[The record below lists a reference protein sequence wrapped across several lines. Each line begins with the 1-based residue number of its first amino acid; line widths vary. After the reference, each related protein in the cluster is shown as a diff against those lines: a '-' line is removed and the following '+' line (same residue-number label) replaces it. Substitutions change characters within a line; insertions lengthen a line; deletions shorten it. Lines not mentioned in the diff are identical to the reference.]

1 MTKIN
6 ISLLV
11 QVHWS
16 VTMLL
21 FQSDSMDGFA
31 LVAKHK
37 HLFVEYAHL
46 TTLLYTMFFN
56 KEQKNHLPS

>member
-6 ISLLV
+6 ISLAV

-37 HLFVEYAHL
+37 HLFVRYTHL
-46 TTLLYTMFFN
+46 TALLYTMFFN
-56 KEQKNHLPS
+56 KEQKNLVPS